1 MQRKKVWLWA
11 LGALALFGVLAA
23 SVGVAYGRFQ
33 TKKEGQ
39 LAFEAKPISQ
49 SGTVVMSSD
58 QGWVTVG
65 GTATLQFTL
74 SGTGGGSGRKATL
87 RLTATEA
94 FLGGTVT
101 LTVDGTTYTA
111 TAEEILPQD
120 LLYAQMGSGT
130 QYCFYSDGQELV
142 WPLSANKDMTLRV
155 QGVTQTALLRL
166 VAQEK

>member
-1 MQRKKVWLWA
+1 MQKKKLLLSLLCGVA
-11 LGALALFGVLAA
+11 LLGVLCTC
-23 SVGVAYGRFQ
+23 VGVTYARFKTQ
-33 TKKEGQ
+33 KEGG
-39 LAFEAKPISQ
+39 LTFEAKPINQ
-49 SGTVVMSSD
+49 SGTVVMSSA

-74 SGTGGGSGRKATL
+74 SGTGSGSGRKATL

-101 LTVDGTTYTA
+101 LTVDGATYTA

-120 LLYAQMGSGT
+120 LLYAQMGGGT
-130 QYCFYSDGQELV
+130 QYCFYKDEQELV